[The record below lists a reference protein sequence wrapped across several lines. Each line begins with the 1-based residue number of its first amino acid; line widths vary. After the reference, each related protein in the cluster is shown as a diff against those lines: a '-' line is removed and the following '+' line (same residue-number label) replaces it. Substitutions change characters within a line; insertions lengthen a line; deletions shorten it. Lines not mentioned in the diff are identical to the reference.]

1 MISSVMT
8 LGEKIKQKA
17 RELAPKYID
26 VRRYLHAHPEL
37 SFQEFDTCRYLKD
50 QLLKL
55 GVNDIHSVANTG
67 LLATIKGGK
76 EGRQLVLRSDMDA
89 LPILETNNIEYTSR
103 NDGVMHACGH
113 DAHMSSLLLCAEILI
128 DLKEELRGTVH
139 LLFQPAEELMP
150 GGASLVM
157 KEPVYQKLGQLPHIG
172 QHVRPDLPVGTIG
185 FRPGKFMAS
194 MDELFLTIKG
204 KGGHAAMP
212 ENAIDSVLIASH
224 IIVAAQ
230 QLVSRMAS
238 PKTPSVL
245 SFGKVIADGA
255 INVLPDEVYIEGTF
269 RTMDEAWRS
278 TALKKLNKMVVAMA
292 ESMGATAELKIKHG
306 YPHLIND
313 QSLTSELR
321 VNAISF
327 IGKEDVIDLDQ
338 WMASEDFSYYS
349 HEYPSCFYM
358 LGVGN
363 SDKNIDSGLHTSTF
377 NIDESAL
384 EIGGGLMA
392 FLAISKLR
400 D

>member
-1 MISSVMT
+1 MT

-17 RELAPKYID
+17 RELAPKYTD

-37 SFQEFDTCRYLKD
+37 SFQEFDTCRYLKN

-157 KEPVYQKLGQLPHIG
+157 KEPIYQKLGQLPHIG

-212 ENAIDSVLIASH
+212 ENAVDSVLIASH

-278 TALKKLNKMVVAMA
+278 SALKKLNKMVVAMA

-313 QSLTSELR
+313 RSLTSELR

-327 IGKEDVIDLDQ
+327 VGKENVIDLDQ

-349 HEYPSCFYM
+349 HEHPSCFYM
-358 LGVGN
+358 LGVGS

-384 EIGGGLMA
+384 EIGGGLIA